1 MRELQDTAC
10 FTLDT
15 VPERNQQIAYTRSF
29 GQPVSGLLELQQ
41 AVTEFASR
49 AAEKLRLQHSLASQ
63 MLVYIRTSPF
73 RQSAQYSC
81 STTVPL
87 QRPSADTT
95 VLVAAVLAGQCRPG
109 WAGTMKQA
117 LRSSDYTTSWAG
129 LAVARA

>member
-1 MRELQDTAC
+1 MRELQGTAC

-15 VPERNQQIAYTRSF
+15 VPERSQQIAYTRSF

-41 AVTEFASR
+41 AVTEFSSH
-49 AAEKLRLQHSLASQ
+49 AAEKLRLQHSLTSQ
-63 MLVYIRTSPF
+63 VLVYIRTSPF

-81 STTVPL
+81 PTTVPL

-95 VLVAAVLAGQCRPG
+95 VLVAAALAGQCRPG

-117 LRSSDYTTSWAG
+117 LRSNDYTTS
-129 LAVARA
+129 